1 MKVLII
7 GMMMAMVCSFMGC
20 TSNPNAE
27 RNKRPNYVS
36 MSTGMLKN
44 SNGIMWDVNCGDFEV
59 SVADREFDDFYN
71 EDGTQMT
78 QREYC
83 DFIADAKRE
92 ETKLKRLDKVIPM
105 ILKSI
110 GLNDKYR

>member
-83 DFIADAKRE
+83 DFSRE
-92 ETKLKRLDKVIPM
+92 RIRRRK
-105 ILKSI
+105 
-110 GLNDKYR
+110 